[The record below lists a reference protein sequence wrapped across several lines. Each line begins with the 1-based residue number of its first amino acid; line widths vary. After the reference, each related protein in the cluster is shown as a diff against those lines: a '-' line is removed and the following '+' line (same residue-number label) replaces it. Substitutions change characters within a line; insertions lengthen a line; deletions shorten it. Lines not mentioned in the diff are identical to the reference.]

1 MKAPAFQLYAGDFLV
16 DTIDWSLEEIG
27 LYTRLLCVEWANGP
41 LPSQPQKLAQ
51 IAGITPRKLAIIWPK
66 IARKFVINSD
76 EKYINLRLEETRE
89 KQDKYSESR
98 KKGAAAKWSKTDA
111 HAHAHADGMH
121 MHNGCSPSSSP
132 TPTLKQ
138 KNIKNIKHI
147 GDAKK
152 NTSPDVKF
160 FIDYANEAFQNK
172 YAQKMLVDGGKDGAI
187 VKKLLKTYGL
197 ERLKGLWDVFI
208 QSHDPFICQ
217 AGRSIGV
224 FKTQINKLISGGSN
238 GNGNSKQPEAYPA
251 PAYNEDDDP
260 FAEEMAA
267 YKRGELK

>member
-111 HAHAHADGMH
+111 HAYAHADGMH
-121 MHNGCSPSSSP
+121 MHNGCSPSP
-132 TPTLKQ
+132 TPTPSPTLKQ

-152 NTSPDVKF
+152 AWSEIEPEPDDIFLEKVLNTIRTFMPKWAEDEYKFVPLPATWIRAKRWNDEVVKP
-160 FIDYANEAFQNK
+160 
-172 YAQKMLVDGGKDGAI
+172 L
-187 VKKLLKTYGL
+187 
-197 ERLKGLWDVFI
+197 
-208 QSHDPFICQ
+208 
-217 AGRSIGV
+217 
-224 FKTQINKLISGGSN
+224 N
-238 GNGNSKQPEAYPA
+238 GNQDISQITRFAKGPAEWLRMRKQA
-251 PAYNEDDDP
+251 
-260 FAEEMAA
+260 
-267 YKRGELK
+267 RGEL